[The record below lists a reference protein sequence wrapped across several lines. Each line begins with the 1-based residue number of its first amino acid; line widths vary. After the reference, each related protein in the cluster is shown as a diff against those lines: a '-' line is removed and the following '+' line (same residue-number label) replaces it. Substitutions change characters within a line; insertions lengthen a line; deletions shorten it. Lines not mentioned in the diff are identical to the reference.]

1 MSFAIFI
8 EYLQIFLYLFKLP
21 ENMKFLDILR
31 DFRKKKDKEPYVP
44 FEVVKSDK
52 GSYEEFYGK
61 LKNTSLILLIV
72 CKRGSGKTSLGM
84 KFLEFFHN
92 ETKSKCYTLGY
103 GDTRLPWWLKKVD
116 SLEKIPNNSI
126 ALFDEGAILFS
137 ARESMKNINKE
148 LSKIM
153 VIARHKN
160 LTLVLITQNS
170 AMIDL
175 NVLRLA
181 DTLLLKE
188 PSLLQSDFE
197 RKALKDIYLKIKP
210 VFEKIEQ
217 KKAHFY
223 VWDDDFQGLLKYSLP
238 YFWSDKVSKSFKN
251 A

>member
-1 MSFAIFI
+1 MGI
-8 EYLQIFLYLFKLP
+8 
-21 ENMKFLDILR
+21 LDI
-31 DFRKKKDKEPYVP
+31 FGKKKEKEPYTP
-44 FEVVKSDK
+44 FEAVKKEK

-61 LKNTSLILLIV
+61 LKNSSLIILIIG
-72 CKRGSGKTSLGM
+72 KRGSGKTSLGM
-84 KFLEFFHN
+84 KFLEFFN
-92 ETKSKCYTLGY
+92 KETKRKCYTLGY
-103 GDTRLPWWLKKVD
+103 ENTRLPWWLKKVD
-116 SLEKIPNNSI
+116 AIEKIPNNSI

-137 ARESMKNINKE
+137 ARESMKSINKE

-153 VIARHKN
+153 AIARHKN

-188 PSLLQSDFE
+188 PSLLQSKFE
-197 RKALKDIYLKIKP
+197 RKGLKDILEKVKPEFSKIDN
-210 VFEKIEQ
+210 

-223 VWDDDFQGLLKYSLP
+223 VWDDDFQGLVKYSLP
-238 YFWSDKVSKSFKN
+238 YFWSEKISTSFKN